1 MFGMAREPF
10 SVRQEDLSPGVKLV
24 VVRGDIGYSE
34 APAFG
39 AALKQVQTV
48 SVKSVLID
56 LTGVEFMN
64 TPGLAT
70 LVQALQ
76 STKKTGGKL
85 VLFGLQEKVRAVFE
99 IAKLNKVFVIAVTR
113 QDAERV

>member
-1 MFGMAREPF
+1 MAREPF
-10 SVRQEDLSPGVKLV
+10 SVRQEDLAEGGKLV

-34 APAFG
+34 APGFG
-39 AALKQVQTV
+39 AALKQVQDART
-48 SVKSVLID
+48 KRVLID

-76 STKKTGGKL
+76 ASKKTGGKL

-99 IAKLNKVFVIAVTR
+99 IAKLNKVFVIAVSR